1 MVAMTADSS
10 ATAFYLGTHRP
21 YWLPL
26 TDVPLFVSA
35 VTLRKRARCPKAC
48 GPWAQDSGGFSQL
61 QAHGA
66 WTGSDNV
73 YAAETNAWADQAG
86 RSPDF
91 AACRDMMCEPFM
103 LDKTGLT
110 IRDHQLWTIESYL
123 NLVRL
128 APWIRWLPV
137 VQGWHADDYREHVEM
152 YRSAGVD
159 LRELARVGVGSV
171 CRRQATK
178 EGAEIICAV
187 ADLGIKVHAFGVKV
201 EGLRLFGHR
210 IASAD
215 SMAWSFIARKR
226 RLLLDSCIG
235 KGHANCANCMT
246 WALEWHRTRI
256 LKRPPMHA
264 ERCLRPSG
272 NRRTS
277 VRREPEQMEMWS

>member
-1 MVAMTADSS
+1 MD
-10 ATAFYLGTHRP
+10 FYLGTHRP

-35 VTLRKRARCPKAC
+35 VTLRKQRRCQKAR

-86 RSPDF
+86 RPPDF

-103 LDKTGLT
+103 LEKTGLT
-110 IRDHQLWTIESYL
+110 IRDHQLWTIESYV
-123 NLVRL
+123 NLCAL
-128 APWIRWLPV
+128 APWINWLPV
-137 VQGWHADDYREHVEM
+137 VQGWHADDYRAHVEM
-152 YRSAGVD
+152 YREAGID

-178 EGAEIICAV
+178 EGAEIIMAV
-187 ADLGIKVHAFGVKV
+187 ADLGIRVHAFGVKV
-201 EGLRLFGHR
+201 EGIKLFGDK

-215 SMAWSFIARKR
+215 SMAWSFVARR
-226 RLLLDSCIG
+226 RGLLLDSCRG
-235 KGHANCANCMT
+235 GAHKNCANCMS
-246 WALEWHRTRI
+246 WAMEWHRTRI
-256 LKRPPMHA
+256 LKKSATQGFATNDNKPRPYA
-264 ERCLRPSG
+264 SAQLELLA
-272 NRRTS
+272 
-277 VRREPEQMEMWS
+277 